1 MMVAGAIWIWIAVTA
16 ARRSGATVACGLS
29 GSTIDDRRNFGG
41 NQGGGMAAVDIQSQ
55 EEPSAQT
62 VSAVLDAAAE
72 RIAAAG
78 VENARAD
85 AEALVAD
92 ALGMKPEELS
102 VDSAGEIPPEVAE
115 RDRGAGARRV
125 DREPMAYILGH
136 APFRGLEIAVDARVL
151 WPRRETE
158 LLVEVGAELPEGARV
173 HEVGTGSGAIALA
186 LINERPDLRVT
197 ASDLSP
203 EAAEA
208 ARENAERL
216 GLELEV
222 TVGEGLPDSLL
233 GEGVDLVIANLPY
246 VTDSTIFER
255 SPEIQREPRIAVTGD
270 CGEDGLGVIR
280 GLIEETP
287 SGWRLALEHDTHHG
301 PAMRELLRDATTL
314 QDYEG
319 DERVTVGFAP

>member
-1 MMVAGAIWIWIAVTA
+1 
-16 ARRSGATVACGLS
+16 
-29 GSTIDDRRNFGG
+29 
-41 NQGGGMAAVDIQSQ
+41 MAAIDIQNQ
-55 EEPSAQT
+55 DGPSART
-62 VSAVLDAAAE
+62 VSAVLDDAAE

-78 VENARAD
+78 VNNARAD
-85 AEALVAD
+85 AEVLVAE
-92 ALGMKPEELS
+92 ALGVKPEELR
-102 VDSAGEIPPEVAE
+102 VDGAGEVPAEVAE
-115 RDRGAGARRV
+115 AIEASVRRRV
-125 DREPMAYILGH
+125 DREPMAYVLGH
-136 APFRGLEIAVDARVL
+136 APFRQLEIAVDERVL

-158 LLVEVGAELPEGARV
+158 LLVEVGIELPEGARV

-186 LINERPDLRVT
+186 LISERPDLRVT

-203 EAAEA
+203 EAVEA

-216 GLELEV
+216 ELDLDV
-222 TVGEGLPDSLL
+222 SVAVGLPDSL
-233 GEGVDLVIANLPY
+233 EGVDLVIANLPY

-255 SPEIQREPRIAVTGD
+255 SPEIQKEPRIAVTGS

-287 SGWRLALEHDTHHG
+287 SGWRMAMEHDTHHG
-301 PAMRELLRDATTL
+301 PAMRGLLRDATTL

>member
-1 MMVAGAIWIWIAVTA
+1 
-16 ARRSGATVACGLS
+16 
-29 GSTIDDRRNFGG
+29 
-41 NQGGGMAAVDIQSQ
+41 MAAVDTYR
-55 EEPSAQT
+55 EDPAART

-85 AEALVAD
+85 AEVLVAD
-92 ALGMKPEELS
+92 AMGVKPSELTIE
-102 VDSAGEIPPEVAE
+102 SAGEIDPDVAAAIE
-115 RDRGAGARRV
+115 ASVQRRV
-125 DREPMAYILGH
+125 EREPMAYILGR
-136 APFRGLEIAVDARVL
+136 APFRGLEVYVDERVL

-158 LLVEVGAELPEGARV
+158 LLVEVGVKLPDGARV

-186 LINERPDLRVT
+186 LMAERPDLRVT

-203 EAAEA
+203 EAVEA
-208 ARENAERL
+208 ARENAKRL
-216 GLELEV
+216 GLGLDV
-222 TVGEGLPDSLL
+222 DVGVGLPDDL
-233 GEGVDLVIANLPY
+233 EDVDLVIANLPY

-255 SPEIQREPRIAVTGD
+255 SPEIQREPKIAVTGD

-280 GLIEETP
+280 GLIAETP
-287 SGWRLALEHDTHHG
+287 SGWKLAMEHDTHHG
-301 PAMRELLRDATTL
+301 PAMREMLRDATTL

>member
-1 MMVAGAIWIWIAVTA
+1 MTAIDV
-16 ARRSGATVACGLS
+16 
-29 GSTIDDRRNFGG
+29 
-41 NQGGGMAAVDIQSQ
+41 QSQ
-55 EEPSAQT
+55 EGPSART

-72 RIAAAG
+72 RLAAAG

-85 AEALVAD
+85 AEVLVAD
-92 ALGMKPEELS
+92 AMGVKPENLS
-102 VDSAGEIPPEVAE
+102 VESAGEIPAEVAAAIEE
-115 RDRGAGARRV
+115 RVARRV
-125 DREPMAYILGH
+125 DREPIAYILGR
-136 APFRGLEIAVDARVL
+136 APFRSLEVAVDERVL

-158 LLVEVGAELPEGARV
+158 LLVEVGVELPEGARV

-186 LINERPDLRVT
+186 LLAERPDLRVT

-216 GLELEV
+216 GIPLEV
-222 TVGEGLPDSLL
+222 SVATGIPDGL
-233 GEGVDLVIANLPY
+233 EGVDLVIANLPY
-246 VTDSTIFER
+246 VTDATIFER
-255 SPEIQREPRIAVTGD
+255 SPEIQKEPRIAVTGA

-287 SGWRLALEHDTHHG
+287 SGWKLAMEHDTHHG
-301 PAMRELLRDATTL
+301 PAMREMLRDATTL

>member
-1 MMVAGAIWIWIAVTA
+1 
-16 ARRSGATVACGLS
+16 
-29 GSTIDDRRNFGG
+29 
-41 NQGGGMAAVDIQSQ
+41 MAAVDVQSQ
-55 EEPSAQT
+55 EGPSART
-62 VSAVLDAAAE
+62 LSAVLDDAAE

-85 AEALVAD
+85 AEVLVAD
-92 ALGMKPEELS
+92 ALGVKPTALS
-102 VDSAGEIPPEVAE
+102 VDSAGEIPSEVVEAIDE
-115 RDRGAGARRV
+115 RVRRRV
-125 DREPMAYILGH
+125 DREPMAYVLGR
-136 APFRGLEIAVDARVL
+136 APFRALEIAVDERVL

-158 LLVEVGAELPEGARV
+158 LLVEVAVELPEGARV

-186 LINERPDLRVT
+186 LISERPDLKVT

-203 EAAEA
+203 EAVEA

-216 GLELEV
+216 GLDLDV
-222 TVGEGLPDSLL
+222 TVAVGLPDSL
-233 GEGVDLVIANLPY
+233 EGVDLVIANLPY

-255 SPEIQREPRIAVTGD
+255 SPEIQKEPRIAVTGS

-287 SGWRLALEHDTHHG
+287 SGWRLAMEHDTHHG
-301 PAMRELLRDATTL
+301 PAMRELLRDAATL

>member
-1 MMVAGAIWIWIAVTA
+1 MEERETMPAV
-16 ARRSGATVACGLS
+16 GVE
-29 GSTIDDRRNFGG
+29 
-41 NQGGGMAAVDIQSQ
+41 SQ
-55 EEPSAQT
+55 EEPRLRTISAL
-62 VSAVLDAAAE
+62 LDAAAE

-78 VENARAD
+78 VDSARAD
-85 AEALVAD
+85 AEVLVAD
-92 ALGMKPEELS
+92 ALGVVPEELS
-102 VDSAGEIPPEVAE
+102 VDSAAEVSDEIAAE
-115 RDRGAGARRV
+115 IEARVARRV
-125 DREPMAYILGH
+125 EREPIAYILGR
-136 APFRGLEIAVDARVL
+136 APFRGLEIAVDERVL

-158 LLVEVGAELPEGARV
+158 LLVQVGSELPQGARV

-186 LINERPDLRVT
+186 LVSERPDLRVT

-203 EAAEA
+203 EAVEA
-208 ARENAERL
+208 ARENAQRL
-216 GLELEV
+216 GLDLDV
-222 TVGEGLPDSLL
+222 SVATGLPDDL
-233 GEGVDLVIANLPY
+233 EGVDLVIANLPY

-255 SPEIQREPRIAVTGD
+255 SPEIQKEPRIAVTGS

-287 SGWRLALEHDTHHG
+287 SGWRMAMEHDTHHG

>member
-1 MMVAGAIWIWIAVTA
+1 
-16 ARRSGATVACGLS
+16 
-29 GSTIDDRRNFGG
+29 
-41 NQGGGMAAVDIQSQ
+41 MAAIDVQNQDG
-55 EEPSAQT
+55 PSART

-72 RIAAAG
+72 RLAAAG

-85 AEALVAD
+85 AEMLVAD
-92 ALGMKPEELS
+92 AMGVKPEELS
-102 VDSAGEIPPEVAE
+102 VESAGEIPADVAAAIEE
-115 RDRGAGARRV
+115 RVARRV
-125 DREPMAYILGH
+125 DREPIAYILGR
-136 APFRGLEIAVDARVL
+136 APFRGLEVAVDERVL

-158 LLVEVGAELPEGARV
+158 LLVEVGVELPEGARV

-186 LINERPDLRVT
+186 LLAERPDLKVT

-203 EAAEA
+203 EAVEA

-216 GLELEV
+216 GIPLEV
-222 TVGEGLPDSLL
+222 SVATGIPEGL
-233 GEGVDLVIANLPY
+233 EGVDLVIANLPY

-255 SPEIQREPRIAVTGD
+255 SPEIQKEPRIAVTGS

-287 SGWRLALEHDTHHG
+287 SGWKLAMEHDTHHG
-301 PAMRELLRDATTL
+301 PTMREMLREATTL

>member
-1 MMVAGAIWIWIAVTA
+1 
-16 ARRSGATVACGLS
+16 
-29 GSTIDDRRNFGG
+29 
-41 NQGGGMAAVDIQSQ
+41 MAAIDVQSQ
-55 EEPSAQT
+55 EGPSART

-72 RIAAAG
+72 RLAAAG
-78 VENARAD
+78 VDSARRD
-85 AEALVAD
+85 AEVLVAD
-92 ALGMKPEELS
+92 AMGVKPEELA
-102 VDSAGEIPPEVAE
+102 VAGAGEIPADVAAAIEE
-115 RDRGAGARRV
+115 RVARRV
-125 DREPMAYILGH
+125 DREPIAYILGRT
-136 APFRGLEIAVDARVL
+136 PFRGLEIAVDERVL

-158 LLVEVGAELPEGARV
+158 LLVEVGVELPEGARV

-186 LINERPDLRVT
+186 LLSERPDLEVT

-216 GLELEV
+216 GLPLEV
-222 TVGEGLPDSLL
+222 TVATGIPAGL
-233 GEGVDLVIANLPY
+233 EGVDLVIANLPY

-255 SPEIQREPRIAVTGD
+255 SPEIQKEPRIAVTGD

-280 GLIEETP
+280 GLVGETP
-287 SGWRLALEHDTHHG
+287 SGWKLAMEHDTHHG

-314 QDYEG
+314 PDYEG

>member
-1 MMVAGAIWIWIAVTA
+1 
-16 ARRSGATVACGLS
+16 
-29 GSTIDDRRNFGG
+29 
-41 NQGGGMAAVDIQSQ
+41 MAAVDIQSQ
-55 EEPSAQT
+55 DGPSART
-62 VSAVLDAAAE
+62 VSAVLDDAAE

-78 VENARAD
+78 CENARRD
-85 AEALVAD
+85 AETLVAD
-92 ALGMKPEELS
+92 GMGVKPEELRI
-102 VDSAGEIPPEVAE
+102 DGAGEVPTEVAAAIEE
-115 RDRGAGARRV
+115 RVQRRI
-125 DREPMAYILGH
+125 DREPMAYILGR
-136 APFRGLEIAVDARVL
+136 APFRNLEVAVDSRVL

-186 LINERPDLRVT
+186 LLSERPDLRVT

-216 GLELEV
+216 GIDLDV
-222 TVGEGLPDSLL
+222 RVATGLPDDL
-233 GEGVDLVIANLPY
+233 EGVDLVIANLPY

-255 SPEIQREPRIAVTGD
+255 SPEIQKEPRIAVTGS

-280 GLIEETP
+280 GLIGETP
-287 SGWRLALEHDTHHG
+287 SGWKLAMEHDTHHG

>member
-1 MMVAGAIWIWIAVTA
+1 
-16 ARRSGATVACGLS
+16 
-29 GSTIDDRRNFGG
+29 
-41 NQGGGMAAVDIQSQ
+41 MAAIDIQSQ
-55 EEPSAQT
+55 EGPSART

-72 RIAAAG
+72 RLAAAG

-85 AEALVAD
+85 AEVLVAD
-92 ALGMKPEELS
+92 AMGVKPENLS
-102 VDSAGEIPPEVAE
+102 VESAGEIAAEVAAAIEE
-115 RDRGAGARRV
+115 RVARRV
-125 DREPMAYILGH
+125 DREPMAYVLGR
-136 APFRGLEIAVDARVL
+136 APFRGLEVAVDERVL

-158 LLVEVGAELPEGARV
+158 LLVEVGVELPEGARV

-186 LINERPDLRVT
+186 LLAERPDLRVS

-203 EAAEA
+203 EAVEA

-216 GLELEV
+216 GIPLEV
-222 TVGEGLPDSLL
+222 SVATGIPEGL
-233 GEGVDLVIANLPY
+233 EGVDLVIANLPY
-246 VTDSTIFER
+246 VTDATIFER
-255 SPEIQREPRIAVTGD
+255 SPEIQREPRIAVTGA

-287 SGWRLALEHDTHHG
+287 SGWKLAMEHDTHHG
-301 PAMRELLRDATTL
+301 PAMREMLRDATTL

>member
-1 MMVAGAIWIWIAVTA
+1 
-16 ARRSGATVACGLS
+16 
-29 GSTIDDRRNFGG
+29 
-41 NQGGGMAAVDIQSQ
+41 MAAIDIQSQ
-55 EEPSAQT
+55 EGPTART
-62 VSAVLDAAAE
+62 VSAVLDEAAE

-78 VENARAD
+78 VEDARAD
-85 AEALVAD
+85 AETLVAD
-92 ALGMKPEELS
+92 AMGVKPQELS
-102 VDSAGEIPPEVAE
+102 VESAGELPGDVATLIEE
-115 RDRGAGARRV
+115 RVARRV
-125 DREPMAYILGH
+125 DREPMAYILGRAH
-136 APFRGLEIAVDARVL
+136 FRNLEIAVDERVL

-158 LLVEVGAELPEGARV
+158 LLVEVGAKLPEGARV

-186 LINERPDLRVT
+186 LLSERPDLRVS

-216 GLELEV
+216 GIPLEV
-222 TVGEGLPDSLL
+222 TVTVGIPEGLED
-233 GEGVDLVIANLPY
+233 VDLVIANLPY

-255 SPEIQREPRIAVTGD
+255 SPEIQREPRIAVTGA

-287 SGWRLALEHDTHHG
+287 SGWKLAMEHDTHHG
-301 PAMRELLRDATTL
+301 PAMREMLRDATTL
-314 QDYEG
+314 QDHEG

>member
-1 MMVAGAIWIWIAVTA
+1 
-16 ARRSGATVACGLS
+16 
-29 GSTIDDRRNFGG
+29 
-41 NQGGGMAAVDIQSQ
+41 MAAIDVQSQ
-55 EEPSAQT
+55 EGPSART

-72 RIAAAG
+72 RLAAAG

-85 AEALVAD
+85 AEMLVAD
-92 ALGMKPEELS
+92 AMGVRPEELS
-102 VDSAGEIPPEVAE
+102 VESAGEIPADVAAAIEE
-115 RDRGAGARRV
+115 RVARRV
-125 DREPMAYILGH
+125 DREPMAYVLGH
-136 APFRGLEIAVDARVL
+136 APFRGLEVAVDERVL

-158 LLVEVGAELPEGARV
+158 LLVEVAVDLPEGARV

-186 LINERPDLRVT
+186 LLAERPDLEVT

-216 GLELEV
+216 GIPLEV
-222 TVGEGLPDSLL
+222 TVATGIPDGL
-233 GEGVDLVIANLPY
+233 EGVDLVIANLPY

-255 SPEIQREPRIAVTGD
+255 SPEIQKEPRIAVTGS

-287 SGWRLALEHDTHHG
+287 SGWKLAMEHDTHHG
-301 PAMRELLRDATTL
+301 PTMREMLRDATTL